1 MLKIPKTGLNFKQK
15 GHQRGDGKQ
24 NQNLPN
30 HGAASYPKEV
40 WGHPLKG
47 TWHRKYGIFSSSW
60 NPVRYR

>member
-1 MLKIPKTGLNFKQK
+1 MNSVWGVLKIPKTGLNFKQK

-40 WGHPLKG
+40 WGQASE
-47 TWHRKYGIFSSSW
+47 I
-60 NPVRYR
+60 RYFLFLMEPSQI